1 MARSYFY
8 NLHNITTVRSNVD
21 LPELKAFLSAE
32 ERQDKVPNIDV
43 SVGRMQPA
51 TTSSQTPPNET
62 TGRRYIQ
69 YREGWGP
76 FGFNAE
82 IDIQS
87 PTRIM
92 VRATPV
98 LRFSPHVLYTNLVE
112 PILRWNFVEKGYA
125 LVHGACIAYGDAA
138 YMVTARTDTGKTTTI
153 LRILDHQRTVPA
165 ENGSSA
171 ATFISDDLTLVAP
184 DGAVFAYPKPLTI
197 SYHTVAA
204 VNSPYLTRLERLTLP
219 FQSRI
224 HSRSGRRLA
233 LWLTQSKLP
242 MATINTY
249 IQLLVRPPKYHVDQ
263 LVPGVKVT
271 SSAHLAGLFIIERGG
286 QGEQRL
292 PNDEAMEIL
301 LRNCDDA
308 YGFPPYN
315 HIEGFLRQVNG
326 GDLRDQERA
335 IVTKAFTG
343 LPATLLRSTT
353 LDWAQRIPRLMTPMT
368 TAFQPSAGLAMAAD

>member
-1 MARSYFY
+1 MARLYFY
-8 NLHNITTVRSNVD
+8 NLHNITTVRSNVH
-21 LPELKAFLSAE
+21 LPELKAFLVKDAPAAQVANLEVRVGQVKAKTATSQPKE
-32 ERQDKVPNIDV
+32 E
-43 SVGRMQPA
+43 
-51 TTSSQTPPNET
+51 
-62 TGRRYIQ
+62 GRRYIQ

-82 IDIQS
+82 IDILS
-87 PTRIM
+87 PERIK
-92 VRATPV
+92 VQATPV

-125 LVHGACIAYGDAA
+125 LVHGACIARGDDA

-153 LRILDHQRTVPA
+153 LRILDQQREVKGNA
-165 ENGSSA
+165 S
-171 ATFISDDLTLVAP
+171 FISDDLTLVSP
-184 DGAVFAYPKPLTI
+184 DGQVLSYPKPLTI

-204 VNSPYLTRLERLTLP
+204 VNSPYLSRMERFTLP

-249 IQLLVRPPKYHVDQ
+249 IQLLVPPPKYHVDQ
-263 LVPGVKVT
+263 LVPNVMVT
-271 SSAHLAGLFIIERGG
+271 KAAKLAGLFVIERGG
-286 QGEQRL
+286 EGEL
-292 PNDEAMEIL
+292 ALHNAEAMEIL
-301 LRNCDDA
+301 LSNCDDA

-315 HIEGFLRQVNG
+315 HIEGFLRNVNG
-326 GDLRDQERA
+326 GDLRDIERG

-343 LPATLLRSTT
+343 LPATLLRSNN
-353 LDWAQRIPRLMTPMT
+353 LDWAQRIPRLMKGFHSSALP
-368 TAFQPSAGLAMAAD
+368 TAPGFAMAGQAAD